1 MGISKEWLYR
11 KRESANRRYEN
22 VETKRIAYF
31 CDPLPYT
38 NTFSVDDIYPLREL
52 PFEDGTLPFPNH
64 LEQLLT
70 KMYGD
75 YMTPPPVEKRKT
87 HFPYELDF
95 GPYAP
100 DKID

>member
-1 MGISKEWLYR
+1 MNFYDTRLRGLAFTNCTVVLYHIHKFSLKMRCSK
-11 KRESANRRYEN
+11 ANR
-22 VETKRIAYF
+22 
-31 CDPLPYT
+31 P
-38 NTFSVDDIYPLREL
+38 SVYPLREL